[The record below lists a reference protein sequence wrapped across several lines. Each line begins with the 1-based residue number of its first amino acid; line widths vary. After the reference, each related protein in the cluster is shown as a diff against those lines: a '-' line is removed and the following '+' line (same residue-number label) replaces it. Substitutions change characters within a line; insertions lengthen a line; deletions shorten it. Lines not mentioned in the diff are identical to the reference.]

1 MTLLLWLGAGLL
13 VGVLAKRIIPRLG
26 GTDWLFA
33 AAIAIV
39 GAFTGGF
46 AGEVSGMSRDILP
59 IQIVVALAG
68 AVVVLYFFRQYMTDA
83 TNSQA

>member
-13 VGVLAKRIIPRLG
+13 VGILAKKVIPRLG
-26 GTDWLFA
+26 GIDWMFA

-59 IQIVVALAG
+59 VQIAVALLG
-68 AVVVLYFFRQYMTDA
+68 AVFVMYFYRQYISDA
-83 TNSQA
+83 TNSKA